1 MAAMT
6 EEPINERKEIERV
19 DPMRLCAMWLDWIGL
34 DWNGLG
40 WIGLDLNDNVSV
52 SASVSF

>member
-1 MAAMT
+1 M
-6 EEPINERKEIERV
+6 

-40 WIGLDLNDNVSV
+40 WIGLDLNDNVYV
-52 SASVSF
+52 SAPVSF

>member
-1 MAAMT
+1 M
-6 EEPINERKEIERV
+6 
-19 DPMRLCAMWLDWIGL
+19 DPMRLCAMWLGWIGL

-40 WIGLDLNDNVSV
+40 WIGLDLNDNVYV

>member
-1 MAAMT
+1 M
-6 EEPINERKEIERV
+6 
-19 DPMRLCAMWLDWIGL
+19 DSMRLCAMWLDWIGL

-40 WIGLDLNDNVSV
+40 WIGLDLNDNVYV

>member
-1 MAAMT
+1 M
-6 EEPINERKEIERV
+6 

-40 WIGLDLNDNVSV
+40 WIGLDLNDNVYV

>member
-1 MAAMT
+1 M
-6 EEPINERKEIERV
+6 

-40 WIGLDLNDNVSV
+40 WIGLDLNDNVYV
-52 SASVSF
+52 YVSVSF

>member
-1 MAAMT
+1 M
-6 EEPINERKEIERV
+6 

-40 WIGLDLNDNVSV
+40 WIGLDLNDNVYV
-52 SASVSF
+52 SASVSC